1 MKTKPRPKNR
11 PRPRPRKRSETAPP
25 LRRRRKPLTW
35 REPDADRPAP
45 VLCPACGAS
54 GLPVPGEAVG
64 ELELACPGC
73 RRRLRVALGPD
84 GAPGVT
90 VTK

>member
-1 MKTKPRPKNR
+1 
-11 PRPRPRKRSETAPP
+11 
-25 LRRRRKPLTW
+25 
-35 REPDADRPAP
+35 
-45 VLCPACGAS
+45 
-54 GLPVPGEAVG
+54 LPVPGEAVG